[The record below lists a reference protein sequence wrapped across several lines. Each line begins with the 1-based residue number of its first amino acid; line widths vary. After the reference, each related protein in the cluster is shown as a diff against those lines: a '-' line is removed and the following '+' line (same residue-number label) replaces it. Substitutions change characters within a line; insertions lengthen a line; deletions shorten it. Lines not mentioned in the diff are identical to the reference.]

1 VDESTV
7 RELIAVERRCC
18 RFFDLRYEQDAKRL
32 LVSVDE
38 AHERALDAIAH
49 AVARASAP
57 A

>member
-1 VDESTV
+1 V

-18 RFFDLRYEQDAKRL
+18 PFFDLRYEQDAKRL

-38 AHERALDAIAH
+38 AHQRALDAIAH